1 MANALGDKRVAEV
14 MTEDVATLKA
24 TANVADAIA
33 TLANNRVSGMPVED
47 EDGVIVGVL
56 SMTDVATHLSAQHAP
71 DDEEPSSFYDSV
83 RLLRLL
89 DQLLHKSA
97 EAQNQVADIMSTILV
112 SVAPDAKVADAARL
126 MAQRRVHRLLVL
138 DAGGRLAG
146 IVSALDLVALLAP

>member
-14 MTEDVATLKA
+14 MTEDVATLKS
-24 TANVADAIA
+24 TTSVAEAIA

-47 EDGVIVGVL
+47 EDGVIVGVI

-71 DDEEPSSFYDSV
+71 DDSEPSTFYDSV
-83 RLLRLL
+83 RLLRLV

-97 EAQNQVADIMSTILV
+97 DAQNQVADIMSTMLV
-112 SVAPDAKVADAARL
+112 AVGPDAKIAEAARL

-138 DAGGRLAG
+138 DAGGKLAG
-146 IVSALDLVALLAP
+146 IVSALDLVALLSP